1 MSSSGSVD
9 WRTTRDILVLEGR
22 FKENLADMLKEI
34 KKSYRFGEYEINE
47 VSTTWKIQ
55 NREPDITVF
64 VQNQPFLIIECKR
77 AIDYSPWDDFPI
89 GQAYTY
95 ALLAKKEGYS
105 VDFVATANQ
114 YYMAIFRVPEVL
126 ENYANWEAIRSRQ
139 YDRAFRRELYLK
151 AKAGDLCVMDFG
163 YHFLPPKEK
172 LYELCLKLIKER
184 RELRPEPFRYRVIK
198 RLRSF
203 VEFVSEQS
211 KDLIKSRINNILQNE
226 FLALRKRR
234 GVRLKYKQ
242 VSKEFAYSIMNR
254 ILFYK
259 VLERSWRGLEKL
271 KPLYNETIDGMK
283 IDDGEKYF
291 RVLKTFFKRAVEVTG
306 DFEPVFILDF
316 HDKLILPSY
325 VSVLNAIDGL
335 IQDLDNIELERLGD
349 VIGYVYE
356 EIIDPQERHQLGQF
370 YTPHGVAEL
379 IAKWGIRSPSDL
391 ILDPGSGSGTFLVE
405 AYRRLYELKTG
416 KRLEGIAEGD
426 IHEQIIK
433 QLYAI
438 DIDEFACHLTAM
450 NISMKNV
457 MNPSREINVIPS
469 DFFSRDPEQE
479 VLLPYKVLTVEGL
492 EERKIRLPEVDCVVG
507 NPPYTR
513 WVEIPE
519 KTQEFIRH
527 KIGDLM
533 RKYGLTP
540 QVRRGVEPPIY
551 LFWIMNAE
559 RFLKDG
565 GRLGMIISNLW
576 LQTDYGVKFA
586 NYLLDHFKICAII
599 DIPLMIFQALI
610 TTTII
615 LLEKEKDKDKR
626 ENNDIVFVRLPP
638 DPVEDIEVDEILR
651 AIEEKRNDKFAVYV
665 YKQKELS
672 REKKWIRYHYGISE
686 IEKSDNMIE
695 FGELFEVSY
704 GNAVYLYL
712 SSKGTVRGPRNL
724 GSREFFYF
732 SPSKAKYWNIPEKYL
747 YPALTSSRQLKWF
760 TFKKNDWEFLKANDS
775 DCYFF
780 VCHEKRDN
788 LPESVKKYIKWGE
801 TECIHRLR
809 RSRTRGQERTADQA
823 EASQARE
830 RYPEYFYGWYDLGGV
845 KPAQILAV
853 YQARYKTRFALCEFP
868 VATYHAILCFFPKV
882 ELMKEQ
888 LKVLLAYLNSS
899 FAQFYVETEGRYI
912 ALGPIGLEIS
922 QAERMP
928 VLDPRKLSE
937 KEIKGLADLFDK
949 LEVKAREI
957 GGATEREQIE
967 QLKPIIHEIDR
978 EIGKILELPDLEV
991 YAIQNAVDQLVKRR
1005 IAGAGEVR
1013 RHAIRGEEEIP
1024 ELEEF
1029 NELENRHQA
1038 TLDSF

>member
-114 YYMAIFRVPEVL
+114 YYMAIFRVPEDL
-126 ENYANWEAIRSRQ
+126 ENYANWDAIRNRQ

-234 GVRLKYKQ
+234 GVRLEYKQ

-450 NISMKNV
+450 NLSMKNV

-469 DFFSRDPEQE
+469 DFFLRDPGQE

-492 EERKIRLPEVDCVVG
+492 EERKIRLPEFDCVVG
-507 NPPYTR
+507 NPPYTA
-513 WVEIPE
+513 WDEIPDTTKSLIRE
-519 KTQEFIRH
+519 KLDKTSE
-527 KIGDLM
+527 
-533 RKYGLTP
+533 KYSLKPRGG
-540 QVRRGVEPPIY
+540 VRQRQNPHIY
-551 LFWIMNAE
+551 VYWIMHATK
-559 RFLKDG
+559 FLKPN

-576 LQTDYGVKFA
+576 LQTDYGIKFG
-586 NYLLDHFKICAII
+586 NFLLDNFKIRAII
-599 DIPLMIFQALI
+599 DIQTLRLFTALI
-610 TTTII
+610 TTTIV
-615 LLEKEKDKDKR
+615 LLEKCDNEDLRKENEVVFIRIPTSVEDVDVEELLNAINNKRSDKFPVNCIKQREISRSGKWIKYFFKSVLLLEKSPKSCPLNDLYDVCKGNTTWHILTNGAGDGATPFFHLTPEIVER
-626 ENNDIVFVRLPP
+626 ENLHSYAYSAITDVR
-638 DPVEDIEVDEILR
+638 DM
-651 AIEEKRNDKFAVYV
+651 KF
-665 YKQKELS
+665 
-672 REKKWIRYHYGISE
+672 
-686 IEKSDNMIE
+686 
-695 FGELFEVSY
+695 
-704 GNAVYLYL
+704 
-712 SSKGTVRGPRNL
+712 
-724 GSREFFYF
+724 
-732 SPSKAKYWNIPEKYL
+732 
-747 YPALTSSRQLKWF
+747 F
-760 TFKKNDWEFLKANDS
+760 TFKRRDWETLKDKNKRS
-775 DCYFF
+775 YMFI
-780 VCHEKRDN
+780 CHKPRSELDQN
-788 LPESVKKYIKWGE
+788 ILKYIEWGE
-801 TECIHRLR
+801 RNCRVSR
-809 RSRTRGQERTADQA
+809 RRGQGEICSRTSACRNREERD
-823 EASQARE
+823 E
-830 RYPEYFYGWYDLGGV
+830 FYGWYDLGGV

-853 YQARYKTRFALCEFP
+853 YQAWYKTRFALCEFP

-882 ELMKEQ
+882 ELTKDQ
-888 LKVLLAYLNSS
+888 LKALLAYLNSS
-899 FAQFYVETEGRYI
+899 FAQFYVETEGRKSGGGII
-912 ALGPIGLEIS
+912 ALEIS

-928 VLDPRKLSE
+928 VLDPRKLSDE
-937 KEIKGLADLFDK
+937 EIRRLAELFDK

-1029 NELENRHQA
+1029 NELENRHQT

>member
-77 AIDYSPWDDFPI
+77 AIDHSPWDDFPI

-114 YYMAIFRVPEVL
+114 YYMAIFRVPEDL
-126 ENYANWEAIRSRQ
+126 ENYVNWEAIRNRQ

-184 RELRPEPFRYRVIK
+184 KELRPEPFRYRVIK

-325 VSVLNAIDGL
+325 VSVLKAIDGL

-416 KRLEGIAEGD
+416 KRLEGIAEKD
-426 IHEQIIK
+426 IHEQIVK

-438 DIDEFACHLTAM
+438 DIDEFACHLSTM
-450 NISMKNV
+450 NISLRNV
-457 MNPSREINVIPS
+457 LHPSREINIIPS
-469 DFFSRDPEQE
+469 DFFLIEPEQE
-479 VLLPYKVLTVEGL
+479 VLLPYKVSTVEGL
-492 EERKIRLPEVDCVVG
+492 VERKITLPKVDCVVG
-507 NPPYTR
+507 NPPYTA
-513 WVEIPE
+513 WDEILDNTKDLIRKKLDKMSE
-519 KTQEFIRH
+519 KFNL
-527 KIGDLM
+527 KPKG
-533 RKYGLTP
+533 G
-540 QVRRGVEPPIY
+540 VRQRQNPHIY
-551 LFWIMNAE
+551 VYWIMHATK
-559 RFLKDG
+559 FLKPN

-576 LQTDYGVKFA
+576 LQTDYGVKFG
-586 NYLLDHFKICAII
+586 NFLLDNFKIRAII
-599 DIPLMIFQALI
+599 DIQTLRLFTALI
-610 TTTII
+610 TTTIV
-615 LLEKEKDKDKR
+615 LLEKCDNEDLRKENEVVFIRIPTSVEDVDVEELLNAINNKRCDKFPVNCIKQRDISRSGKWIKYFFKSVLLLEKSPKSCPLSDLYDVCKGNTTWHMLTNGAGDGATPFFHLTPEIVER
-626 ENNDIVFVRLPP
+626 ENLHG
-638 DPVEDIEVDEILR
+638 
-651 AIEEKRNDKFAVYV
+651 YV
-665 YKQKELS
+665 YPA
-672 REKKWIRYHYGISE
+672 IT
-686 IEKSDNMIE
+686 D
-695 FGELFEVSY
+695 
-704 GNAVYLYL
+704 
-712 SSKGTVRGPRNL
+712 VRDMK
-724 GSREFFYF
+724 F
-732 SPSKAKYWNIPEKYL
+732 
-747 YPALTSSRQLKWF
+747 F
-760 TFKKNDWEFLKANDS
+760 TFKRRDWEVLRDKNKR
-775 DCYFF
+775 CYMFI
-780 VCHEKRDN
+780 CHKPRSELDQN
-788 LPESVKKYIKWGE
+788 ILKYIEWGE
-801 TECIHRLR
+801 RDCRVSR
-809 RSRTRGQERTADQA
+809 RRGQGEICCRTSACRNREERD
-823 EASQARE
+823 E
-830 RYPEYFYGWYDLGGV
+830 FYGWYDLGGV

-853 YQARYKTRFALCEFP
+853 YQAWYKTRFALCEFP

-882 ELMKEQ
+882 ELTKDQ
-888 LKVLLAYLNSS
+888 LKALLAYLNSS
-899 FAQFYVETEGRYI
+899 FAQFYVETEGRKSGGGII
-912 ALGPIGLEIS
+912 ALEIS
-922 QAERMP
+922 QAERMS

-937 KEIKGLADLFDK
+937 EEIKGLADLFDK

-957 GGATEREQIE
+957 GGATEREQ
-967 QLKPIIHEIDR
+967 
-978 EIGKILELPDLEV
+978 
-991 YAIQNAVDQLVKRR
+991 
-1005 IAGAGEVR
+1005 
-1013 RHAIRGEEEIP
+1013 
-1024 ELEEF
+1024 
-1029 NELENRHQA
+1029 
-1038 TLDSF
+1038 

>member
-77 AIDYSPWDDFPI
+77 AIDHSPWDDFPI

-114 YYMAIFRVPEVL
+114 YYMAIFRVPEDL
-126 ENYANWEAIRSRQ
+126 GNYANWEAIRSRQ

-291 RVLKTFFKRAVEVTG
+291 RVLKTFFKRAVEITG

-325 VSVLNAIDGL
+325 VSVLKAIDGL

-416 KRLEGIAEGD
+416 KRLEGIAEKD
-426 IHEQIIK
+426 IHEQIVK

-438 DIDEFACHLTAM
+438 DIDEFACHLSTM
-450 NISMKNV
+450 NISLRNV
-457 MNPSREINVIPS
+457 LHPSREINIIPS
-469 DFFSRDPEQE
+469 DFFLIEPEQE
-479 VLLPYKVLTVEGL
+479 VLLPYKVSTVEGL
-492 EERKIRLPEVDCVVG
+492 VERKITLPKVDCVVG
-507 NPPYTR
+507 NPPYTA
-513 WVEIPE
+513 WDEILDNTKDLIRKKLDKMSE
-519 KTQEFIRH
+519 KFSL
-527 KIGDLM
+527 KPKG
-533 RKYGLTP
+533 G
-540 QVRRGVEPPIY
+540 VRQRQNPHIY
-551 LFWIMNAE
+551 VYWIMHASK
-559 RFLKDG
+559 FLKPN

-576 LQTDYGVKFA
+576 LQTDYGVKFG
-586 NYLLDHFKICAII
+586 NFLLDNFKIKAVI
-599 DIPLMIFQALI
+599 DIPLRLFTALI
-610 TTTII
+610 TTTIL
-615 LLEKEKDKDKR
+615 LLERCDDKEERD
-626 ENNDIVFVRLPP
+626 ENDVVFIRIPAG
-638 DPVEDIEVDEILR
+638 VEDVDVEELLNAVNNKRSDKFPVNCIKQREILR
-651 AIEEKRNDKFAVYV
+651 NG
-665 YKQKELS
+665 
-672 REKKWIRYHYGISE
+672 KWIKYFFKYGVISR
-686 IEKSDNMIE
+686 KSDKLCRLSDIYE
-695 FGELFEVSY
+695 ISR
-704 GNAVYLYL
+704 GNTTWFRLTGA
-712 SSKGTVRGPRNL
+712 GTGADP
-724 GSREFFYF
+724 FFYLK
-732 SPSKAKYWNIPEKYL
+732 PSKAEYHNIPDDFL
-747 YPALTSSRQLKWF
+747 YPAITNARYAKWF
-760 TFKKNDWEFLKANDS
+760 TFKDS
-775 DCYFF
+775 DWLNLKSEDKECLMFI
-780 VCHEKRDN
+780 CHGDEAE
-788 LPESVKKYIKWGE
+788 LPESVLKYIKQYGE
-801 TECIHRLR
+801 RDCKVKVSGAEKICSQTTACRDR
-809 RSRTRGQERTADQA
+809 AERK
-823 EASQARE
+823 EIK
-830 RYPEYFYGWYDLGGV
+830 GWYDLGEV
-845 KPAQILAV
+845 KPAQIV
-853 YQARYKTRFALCEFP
+853 GIYESRYKSRFILLEGYCNKP
-868 VATYHAILCFFPKV
+868 MAIFHRMICLYPK
-882 ELMKEQ
+882 EKLTNNQIKAI
-888 LKVLLAYLNSS
+888 LAYLNSS

-1005 IAGAGEVR
+1005 IAGAGEVK